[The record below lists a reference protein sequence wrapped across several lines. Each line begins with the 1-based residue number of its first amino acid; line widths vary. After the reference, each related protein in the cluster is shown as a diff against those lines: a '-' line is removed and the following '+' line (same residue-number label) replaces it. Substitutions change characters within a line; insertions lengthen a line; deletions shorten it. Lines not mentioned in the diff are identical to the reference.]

1 MSFITLSHGT
11 PRTLQPDAAA
21 RIAVGL
27 YHAAATASRLAAEI
41 RLALAAAWRDRQS
54 VRWLTQADD
63 AVLRDLGIVRSD
75 IPRLVR
81 NGRR

>member
-1 MSFITLSHGT
+1 MSLITLGHGSDFA
-11 PRTLQPDAAA
+11 PDA

-27 YHAAATASRLAAEI
+27 YHAAAAILRLSGN
-41 RLALAAAWRDRQS
+41 LGTAAAGFWSDRRK

-63 AVLRDLGIVRSD
+63 AVLRDLGIARSD

-81 NGRR
+81 TGRR